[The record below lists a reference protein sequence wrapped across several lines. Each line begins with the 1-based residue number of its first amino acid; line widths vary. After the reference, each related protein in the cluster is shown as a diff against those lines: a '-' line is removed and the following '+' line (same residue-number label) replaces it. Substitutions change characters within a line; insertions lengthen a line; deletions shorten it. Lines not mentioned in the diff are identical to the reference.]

1 VIVRR
6 LVIGLSV
13 PILLATAACSGSDD
27 STPAKIVTLA
37 AVKVTGPTSQA
48 PKVRFTAPI
57 AFAKTASKVVQP
69 GPGTGP
75 EVALSSLVTVKYV
88 AINAT
93 DQNIF
98 GSSWKTK
105 SGSSTFYVNTVVK
118 GFSDGIVGTHEGDRV
133 LIGSEAQ
140 DAFGVTGNLPATV
153 RPGDSVVFVVDIE
166 KVFPVRTPPADVP
179 VLTYDAAGNPAKFT
193 ADSKTLKKPTS
204 LGVYPIVKGP
214 GPKVKSGDTVSVEYF
229 GQIYPDGKVFNGW
242 TGQSFSATLGAG
254 QVIKGWDQGLVGQ
267 RVGSRVVLVIP
278 PDLGYGKKKQSGIPA
293 NSTLIFTVQIVSVN

>member
-13 PILLATAACSGSDD
+13 PILLATAACSGSGD
-27 STPAKIVTLA
+27 SAPAKVVTLA
-37 AVKVTGPTSQA
+37 AVKVTGPMSQA

-75 EVALSSLVTVKYV
+75 AVALSSLVTVKYV

-133 LIGSEAQ
+133 LIGSESQ
-140 DAFGVTGNLPATV
+140 DAFGDTGNLPATV

-166 KVFPVRTPPADVP
+166 KVFPVQTPPADVP
-179 VLTYDAAGNPAKFT
+179 TLTYDAAGNPDKFT
-193 ADSKTLKKPTS
+193 ADSKTLKDPTS
-204 LGVYPIVKGP
+204 LGVYPIVTGP
-214 GPKVKSGDTVSVEYF
+214 GPKVRSGDTVNVEYF
-229 GQIYPDGKVFNGW
+229 GQIYPDGKVFNAW

-278 PDLGYGKKKQSGIPA
+278 PALGYGKKDQSGIPK
-293 NSTLIFTVQIVSVN
+293 NSTLVFTVQIVSVN